1 MDENKVYDVILETT
15 ASLDLYGIL
24 DYIKDVLKAPESAE
38 RVYWSIKDQVLPLD
52 EMPYRFPLVK
62 EEPFASMGVRLM
74 PVESYNAF
82 YIIDEQENN
91 VHVFRILYNR
101 REWQNIL

>member
-1 MDENKVYDVILETT
+1 MEESKIYDVTLETT

-24 DYIKDVLKAPESAE
+24 DYITEVLKAPESAE
-38 RVYWSIKDQVLPLD
+38 RIYWSIKDQVMSLE
-52 EMPYRFPLVK
+52 EMPYRFPLVR

-74 PVESYNAF
+74 PVESYSAF
-82 YIIDEQENN
+82 YIIDEHKSE

-101 REWQNIL
+101 RDWKNIL

>member
-1 MDENKVYDVILETT
+1 MEESKIYDVILETT
-15 ASLDLYGIL
+15 VTLDLYGIL
-24 DYIKDVLKAPESAE
+24 DYITEVLKAPESAE
-38 RVYWSIKDQVLPLD
+38 RVYWSIKDQVLSLD
-52 EMPYRFPLVK
+52 EMPYRFPLVR

-82 YIIDEQENN
+82 YVIDEQKNE
-91 VHVFRILYNR
+91 VHILRILYNR

>member
-1 MDENKVYDVILETT
+1 MEESKKYDVIIETT
-15 ASLDLYGIL
+15 ATLDLYGIL
-24 DYIKDVLKAPESAE
+24 DYISDVLKAPESAE
-38 RVYWSIKDQVLPLD
+38 RVYWSIKDQVLSLD
-52 EMPYRFPLVK
+52 EMPYRFPLVR

-82 YIIDEQENN
+82 YIINDEKSE
-91 VHVFRILYNR
+91 VYVFRILYNR

>member
-15 ASLDLYGIL
+15 ASQDLYGIL
-24 DYIKDVLKAPESAE
+24 DYITGVLKAPESAE
-38 RVYWSIKDQVLPLD
+38 RIYQSIKDQVLSLD
-52 EMPYRFPLVK
+52 KMPYRFTLVK
-62 EEPFASMGVRLM
+62 EEPFASIGVRLV

-82 YIIDEQENN
+82 YVIDEHKSE

-101 REWQNIL
+101 REWRNIL

>member
-1 MDENKVYDVILETT
+1 MDESKVYDVILETT

-24 DYIKDVLKAPESAE
+24 DYIRDVLKALESAE
-38 RVYWSIKDQVLPLD
+38 RVYWSIKDQVLSLD
-52 EMPYRFPLVK
+52 EMLYRFPLVK
-62 EEPFASMGVRLM
+62 EEPFALMGVRLM

-82 YIIDEQENN
+82 YVINEHTSE

-101 REWQNIL
+101 QEWQNIL

>member
-1 MDENKVYDVILETT
+1 MEESKKYEVILETT

-24 DYIKDVLKAPESAE
+24 DYITEVLKAPESAE
-38 RVYWSIKDQVLPLD
+38 RVYWSIKEQVLSLD
-52 EMPYRFPLVK
+52 EMPYRFPLVC

-82 YIIDEQENN
+82 YIIDEQKRN
-91 VHVFRILYNR
+91 VHIFRILYNR